1 MTTIR
6 QTVLGSA
13 GICAAIIAVTLAVDS
28 TTYRS
33 QLVSLTQGTPV
44 AWVDAHAEWELVS
57 DPDTSIPINV
67 ISYEYSSD
75 FITTGEAIEI
85 ADSSGIGP
93 IADGDQYAINLSQ

>member
-13 GICAAIIAVTLAVDS
+13 GICAAIVAVTLTVDS

-44 AWVDAHAEWELVS
+44 AWLDAHSEWELIS
-57 DPDTSIPINV
+57 DPDTSIPIDV

-75 FITTGEAIEI
+75 VITTGEAIEI
-85 ADSSGIGP
+85 ANASGIGP
-93 IADGDQYAINLSQ
+93 IADGDQYARNLSQ